1 MQLRVCLAHAEAD
14 LSDAHPDIKEP
25 GPRSGE
31 LATEVGIAR
40 GQSTA
45 DEVSDPPG
53 SQTLGLQ
60 GCIIRWVPTRRRASL
75 SQSIG

>member
-1 MQLRVCLAHAEAD
+1 MQLWVGLAHAKAD
-14 LSDAHPDIKEP
+14 LSDTHPDIKEP
-25 GPRSGE
+25 GPRGGE

-45 DEVSDPPG
+45 DEVCDPPR

-60 GCIIRWVPTRRRASL
+60 GCIIGWVPARRRASL
-75 SQSIG
+75 SQSSG